1 MCFQGHPSFVSLPPL
16 PEGGENPELEV
27 IDEDA
32 EVEEIS
38 LASAHSPEEGEGAG
52 QEEEEER
59 GVAQKKRRLKRT
71 VSPSTDPQLEL
82 EDDDS
87 SSSSPI
93 VEEPAAVAPIRMAP
107 PSRTPGFTR
116 LVDVHNLMDSD
127 DEDAR
132 YTFTFLLIILDLR
145 SVLLYA
151 GFVFG

>member
-1 MCFQGHPSFVSLPPL
+1 
-16 PEGGENPELEV
+16 V

-59 GVAQKKRRLKRT
+59 GLAQKKRRLKRT
-71 VSPSTDPQLEL
+71 VSTSPDPQLGL

-93 VEEPAAVAPIRMAP
+93 VKEPAAVAPIRMAP
-107 PSRTPGFTR
+107 PSSTPGFAR

-132 YTFTFLLIILDLR
+132 YFPFLLNILDFR
-145 SVLLYA
+145 SVFLYA
-151 GFVFG
+151 CLPNWLCFRVTVL